1 MRNYEKMKVIG
12 ITGGTGSGKTT
23 ALKVLEQMGARI
35 IDCDLVYH
43 ELTINSTAMKDEIER
58 QFQGV
63 VSEGVLDR
71 KKLGSIVFSSP
82 ALLETLNAIT
92 HRYVGEEIDRILQK
106 EKTAGRKAVAID
118 AIALIESGLAE
129 ACDVIVGIIAP
140 QENRLDRIMQR
151 EGIDEAYA
159 RLRIGAQKSQEWYMK
174 HCDMV
179 LNNNGT
185 LDEFRQQCRE
195 KFNGLF

>member
-23 ALKVLEQMGARI
+23 ALKFLEQMGARI